1 MTANT
6 WYNGMVTSVYKYD
19 PYGQVTLG
27 STEHT
32 DFYRYNA
39 ESFNPN
45 TGLEYLR
52 ARYYNAD
59 KGRFFQE
66 DTYLGDITD
75 PLTLNRYAYTKNSP
89 LNYVDPSGHK
99 ISSLGDFVS
108 FVQNK
113 ATEFRDKA
121 SSYIYEKAT
130 GALKGM
136 LEWAKESC
144 ETLDCELVT
153 VAYNILLGAG
163 FALVENALNIIF
175 SMKELGSQWDSSDS
189 DYYQKLMEDWV
200 LENGVTD
207 TTYFYLGQ
215 LVSDALQTYFA
226 VKAIPKLL
234 TKIGPA
240 LTKLAGILGGGSGGG
255 MVPALVGVG
264 EYASQ
269 IGMSAEIAETLVN
282 EFGAAVA
289 GVLIV
294 FADITGIG
302 HDAGKFVEA
311 LTKGDS
317 ETTKGNL
324 TGKLDGLKP
333 DERSMVEDLLNSG
346 KDVEIIPRSNIPNEK
361 TPDFFVDGIKTELKT
376 LNGTSLNT
384 PVTRIQDGFEQ
395 GAQTVIIDGR
405 KTGLTLEQAN
415 TVINRALGKYGGT
428 LPGEVEIWTNE
439 GIIRR

>member
-1 MTANT
+1 MK
-6 WYNGMVTSVYKYD
+6 V
-19 PYGQVTLG
+19 
-27 STEHT
+27 
-32 DFYRYNA
+32 A
-39 ESFNPN
+39 EGIVRIIMENL
-45 TGLEYLR
+45 LEPFGGGE
-52 ARYYNAD
+52 
-59 KGRFFQE
+59 GRFFQE
-66 DTYLGDITD
+66 DTYLGDIAD

-136 LEWAKESC
+136 SEWAKESC

-317 ETTKGNL
+317 KSKLKWGNPKSTPTYGHTFSEHGQKQTAQQLIDRANGFENPHQVGQWLDNQQAADFLADAAKKGE
-324 TGKLDGLKP
+324 GAFDVKLPSDIKARVFLPDGTEVTPDMAKIVLKP
-333 DERSMVEDLLNSG
+333 DGSIRTAYPYS
-346 KDVEIIPRSNIPNEK
+346 
-361 TPDFFVDGIKTELKT
+361 
-376 LNGTSLNT
+376 SLY
-384 PVTRIQDGFEQ
+384 P
-395 GAQTVIIDGR
+395 
-405 KTGLTLEQAN
+405 
-415 TVINRALGKYGGT
+415 
-428 LPGEVEIWTNE
+428 TN
-439 GIIRR
+439 

>member
-1 MTANT
+1 
-6 WYNGMVTSVYKYD
+6 MVTSVYQYD

-32 DFYRYNA
+32 DFYGYNA
-39 ESFNPN
+39 ESYNPN

-52 ARYYNAD
+52 ARYYNTN

-66 DTYLGDITD
+66 DTYLGDIAD

-136 LEWAKESC
+136 SEWAKESC

-317 ETTKGNL
+317 ETKFK
-324 TGKLDGLKP
+324 TGDLYEDSIDVDGHRIDALAEVEVEGDRLILK
-333 DERSMVEDLLNSG
+333 DLA
-346 KDVEIIPRSNIPNEK
+346 IYSNEGDIPNQIGASEFK
-361 TPDFFVDGIKTELKT
+361 TW
-376 LNGTSLNT
+376 LNT
-384 PVTRIQDGFEQ
+384 V
-395 GAQTVIIDGR
+395 
-405 KTGLTLEQAN
+405 KEQAKN
-415 TVINRALGKYGGT
+415 QGFKELQIIAQRAEHSTSANPGHVINK
-428 LPGEVEIWTNE
+428 
-439 GIIRR
+439 IIQLK

>member
-1 MTANT
+1 M
-6 WYNGMVTSVYKYD
+6 
-19 PYGQVTLG
+19 
-27 STEHT
+27 
-32 DFYRYNA
+32 
-39 ESFNPN
+39 
-45 TGLEYLR
+45 R

-75 PLTLNRYAYTKNSP
+75 PLTQNRYAYTKNSP

-215 LVSDALQTYFA
+215 LVSDALQAYFA

-317 ETTKGNL
+317 ESIKWSSKTVKDAADQLTNGAKSVTVNSKSEAEELFLNLYQSDGYTNTTGMDAMDVKNMYGTKANTYHWDTEAGNDGWL
-324 TGKLDGLKP
+324 LGHSLDNP
-333 DERSMVEDLLNSG
+333 DGAMPHLQIHPVSG
-346 KDVEIIPRSNIPNEK
+346 KEIRI
-361 TPDFFVDGIKTELKT
+361 FFNMD
-376 LNGTSLNT
+376 
-384 PVTRIQDGFEQ
+384 
-395 GAQTVIIDGR
+395 
-405 KTGLTLEQAN
+405 
-415 TVINRALGKYGGT
+415 
-428 LPGEVEIWTNE
+428 
-439 GIIRR
+439 

>member
-6 WYNGMVTSVYKYD
+6 WYNGMVTSVYQYD

-269 IGMSAEIAETLVN
+269 IGMSAEIAETLIN

-317 ETTKGNL
+317 GSWERNLKDTSELNSSDFDKLTDKGTVKVNQAGSDRPPTSKPNSFL
-324 TGKLDGLKP
+324 RTENGEHVFVYDNNGDLIYDISSSRVKGFKINTNPAGEKFLSPYKLDGPVPQFIL
-333 DERSMVEDLLNSG
+333 DL
-346 KDVEIIPRSNIPNEK
+346 
-361 TPDFFVDGIKTELKT
+361 
-376 LNGTSLNT
+376 
-384 PVTRIQDGFEQ
+384 
-395 GAQTVIIDGR
+395 
-405 KTGLTLEQAN
+405 
-415 TVINRALGKYGGT
+415 YG
-428 LPGEVEIWTNE
+428 W
-439 GIIRR
+439 